1 MIPVSQVIPS
11 HIPPGSGQT
20 VGMEKDIFW
29 EAFRDTGEPM
39 CWLLTRLRR
48 EHSPKDGDTR
58 AEEEKRTSR
67 PA

>member
-1 MIPVSQVIPS
+1 
-11 HIPPGSGQT
+11 
-20 VGMEKDIFW
+20 MEKNIFW

-48 EHSPKDGDTR
+48 DRRRRENADR
-58 AEEEKRTSR
+58 AGEEKRPSR

>member
-1 MIPVSQVIPS
+1 M
-11 HIPPGSGQT
+11 
-20 VGMEKDIFW
+20 GMEKDIFW